1 MVSKRNE
8 RMGCSSVRLI
18 NLDPRWLTPDVF
30 IFRNPTGGK
39 HWLTCPRVRMTNE
52 EQRQLFDEKVDE
64 DNSHEIVGWNPDHCW
79 QYAGDDFTT
88 MSVTPSIDASA
99 SGDWHGHIT
108 NGEIVGGL

>member
-1 MVSKRNE
+1 
-8 RMGCSSVRLI
+8 
-18 NLDPRWLTPDVF
+18 
-30 IFRNPTGGK
+30 
-39 HWLTCPRVRMTNE
+39 MTNE